1 MLHYLPSAAFVRAMK
16 MSSAPDSEIPSVSD
30 DYSYVNS
37 IDYSLQYTADISKH
51 MQMPDRLAAVDGFRK
66 MNFHADLSSAS
77 FMNESPAFAMTIP
90 DKLVLGATDYQTD
103 HSLQMVDHVVNG
115 NVHDDKTV
123 DYYEPVHHVTS
134 ADVQATPP
142 KRRGDVDL
150 FAAGDMVVPATP
162 GSMLKSSSYSSRSG
176 SVVDVG
182 SDWLTIQRQVAKLT
196 CRVERLEEENGRRH
210 QREMLLYPLLLGFC
224 LVQLARFLV
233 SRSK

>member
-1 MLHYLPSAAFVRAMK
+1 MANSSVTSSAVQQNTAADSIKFRFICYACHCCNLFIGLSSHYVMSMAAIAELLICIPEVAAFLSELMALLDCQCCVRC
-16 MSSAPDSEIPSVSD
+16 VF
-30 DYSYVNS
+30 
-37 IDYSLQYTADISKH
+37 
-51 MQMPDRLAAVDGFRK
+51 DR
-66 MNFHADLSSAS
+66 
-77 FMNESPAFAMTIP
+77 
-90 DKLVLGATDYQTD
+90 
-103 HSLQMVDHVVNG
+103 
-115 NVHDDKTV
+115 
-123 DYYEPVHHVTS
+123 
-134 ADVQATPP
+134 
-142 KRRGDVDL
+142 DVDL